1 MSLGRIIMP
10 KTGVFC
16 YIAFMPPKSLDKTL
30 TVRYLHSLGC
40 RRFNNLFWQVPV
52 PRLEDILSYH
62 ELRDLVV
69 MKRSRNLMRQAVN
82 CDGDIVELCSFVVVA
97 YKSKTTSKKTRKI
110 IQRALQRAPYFKLCP
125 SVYAFPQLRKP
136 KALEY
141 RSKVGHHDRKRRV
154 TTAGEFFDI
163 LNELDCSVL
172 TLPRMVV
179 MNSSMCRILIERM
192 KTTRRVQCRK
202 LIQTCKDISSIIR
215 FDSEYVSS
223 KALRLKLSDIKYRY
237 RAIRAV
243 LSFFKKQ
250 MNIDMTKELVR
261 VSKAIGSCLQTFR
274 QAEEIRTAALAKSVN

>member
-1 MSLGRIIMP
+1 
-10 KTGVFC
+10 
-16 YIAFMPPKSLDKTL
+16 
-30 TVRYLHSLGC
+30 LGC

-52 PRLEDILSYH
+52 PRLEDVVSYH

-69 MKRSRNLMRQAVN
+69 LKRSRNLIRQSVN
-82 CDGDIVELCSFVVVA
+82 CDGDTVELCSFVVIA
-97 YKSKTTSKKTRKI
+97 YKSRATSKKTRKI

-136 KALEY
+136 KAVEY
-141 RSKVGHHDRKRRV
+141 RTEVQHHDKKRKV
-154 TTAGEFFDI
+154 TTPGEFFDI
-163 LNELDCSVL
+163 LNGLDCNVL
-172 TLPRMVV
+172 ALPRMVV

-202 LIQTCKDISSIIR
+202 LIQTCKDISSHIR
-215 FDSEYVSS
+215 FHGEDASS
-223 KALRLKLSDIKYRY
+223 KALRLKLSEVKYRY

-250 MNIDMTKELVR
+250 MNIDMSKELVR

-274 QAEEIRTAALAKSVN
+274 QAEEIRAIALAKSVS